1 MRGISIRFATI
12 DDIEVVRVI
21 EREAGQRFLSTEFA
35 RHASDEPD
43 DAFTL
48 KARIDAGELIV
59 ACESSSPIAFV
70 MFCVIG
76 ADVYVEEIDVL
87 PSHAGRRIGA
97 ALLDRVACLGRERGL
112 KALILSTFRDV
123 PFNGPYY
130 QRIGFYGLEDAEL
143 SPALLA
149 IRAEHSQKGLDET
162 QRVFMRRKI
171 IDGQDQC

>member
-1 MRGISIRFATI
+1 MSGISIRLASI

-21 EREAGQRFLSTEFA
+21 EREAGQRFVSTEFA

-48 KARIDAGELIV
+48 KARIEAGELIV
-59 ACESSSPIAFV
+59 ACESSSPIGFV
-70 MFCVIG
+70 MFGVIG
-76 ADVYVEEIDVL
+76 PDVYVEEIDVL

-97 ALLDRVACLGRERGL
+97 TLLDRVAFLGRERGL
-112 KALILSTFRDV
+112 KALMLSTFRDV

-130 QRIGFYGLEDAEL
+130 QRIGFHVLEDAEL

-149 IRAEHSQKGLDET
+149 VRAVHSQRGLDET
-162 QRVFMRRKI
+162 QRVFMRRQI
-171 IDGQDQC
+171 IGGQDQC